1 MEFLRE
7 DDDFSKGEDFLIE
20 SAQLTLDIIRQQV
33 ERPVLTRRARI
44 TRDRL
49 GAHARLVE
57 DYFSENPKY
66 PEDLFRHRFR
76 MSPNLFSR
84 VRDDLEQ
91 NYDFFQQR
99 CDGRGK
105 IGFSGLQKC
114 TSAIRQLAYGTSS
127 DSLYAKKY
135 LRKPNS
141 HDIQQIYTFHDE
153 VQGFPGDHPRPSF
166 MLEAVASQD
175 LWIWHAF
182 FGASGSN
189 NDINVL
195 DQSPIYNDLIEG
207 KAPGQQFICNDTTY
221 KYGYY
226 LVDGIYPQWATF
238 VKSFTSRQTADEKR
252 LYFQNRQ
259 EGARKDIE
267 RAFGVLKHKWH
278 MIQHPGRS
286 RIRNALYACVI
297 LHNMIIEDNGRA
309 ICEFYE
315 EDEPNLLEHV
325 EINDE

>member
-1 MEFLRE
+1 
-7 DDDFSKGEDFLIE
+7 
-20 SAQLTLDIIRQQV
+20 
-33 ERPVLTRRARI
+33 
-44 TRDRL
+44 
-49 GAHARLVE
+49 
-57 DYFSENPKY
+57 
-66 PEDLFRHRFR
+66 
-76 MSPNLFSR
+76 MSHNLFSR
-84 VRDDLEQ
+84 VRNDLEQ

-105 IGFSGLQKC
+105 IEFSGLQKC
-114 TSAIRQLAYGTSS
+114 TYAIRQLAYDTSR
-127 DSLYAKKY
+127 DSFDEYLQMSERMGQECIYKFCKDVIRLYAKKY

-141 HDIQQIYTFHDE
+141 HDIQQIYTFHEE
-153 VQGFPGDHPRPSF
+153 VHGFPGQFQRGDHPRPSF

-207 KAPGQQFICNDTTY
+207 MAPD
-221 KYGYY
+221 
-226 LVDGIYPQWATF
+226 
-238 VKSFTSRQTADEKR
+238 
-252 LYFQNRQ
+252 RQ
-259 EGARKDIE
+259 EGARNDIK
-267 RAFGVLKHKWH
+267 RAFDVLKQKWH
-278 MIQHPGRS
+278 MIQHPARAWKPS

-315 EDEPNLLEHV
+315 EDDPNLLEHV
-325 EINDE
+325 EISDEEKQANRRMIRNEDTHANLKADLIEHLRKNHEFNL